1 MNRRVRL
8 VVLSIA
14 VSIFTASH
22 AMAQWTWTPETGR
35 FVNLK
40 SMPKETPELQVNH
53 ARSLMLEGRYR
64 DALRQTE
71 KFEKFY
77 GSGEKADENQFLRGE
92 IEFRDESY
100 VDAAEEFQK
109 VVTSYPDSP
118 LYDDVIGMQYEIG
131 DAMFDLGRETEAKR
145 ENTSALKFGFFR
157 HRFGKR
163 HYKRAIDV
171 YAMVI
176 DNQPFTDEAAQ
187 AQYKVGRCHFAREEY
202 VESAFEYR
210 RVLEDYAGS
219 EWVADAGYG
228 LARSYEEMSLEPSH
242 DQAPSYLAIEA
253 VEDFTVRYPAD
264 ARVGPLNAMS
274 DAMLEKIAEQ
284 RYRTA
289 KFYER
294 RQKIDSARVY
304 YEITAGRFSGTR
316 AAGKAQDWLEAHPHV
331 ERAAPSFIG
340 SSFIR

>member
-1 MNRRVRL
+1 MNRGVQFVL
-8 VVLSIA
+8 LAMVVL
-14 VSIFTASH
+14 IFSASH
-22 AMAQWTWTPETGR
+22 AAAQWTWTPETGR
-35 FVNLK
+35 FVNLN

-64 DALRQTE
+64 DARHETE
-71 KFEKFY
+71 KFDEFY

-92 IEFRDESY
+92 IEFLDESY

-118 LYDDVIGMQYEIG
+118 LYDDVIAKQYEIG
-131 DAMFDLGRETEAKR
+131 DAMFDLGQETEVKR

-176 DNQPFTDEAAQ
+176 DNQPFTEEAAQ

-202 VESAFEYR
+202 TESAFEYR

-219 EWVADAGYG
+219 VWVADAGHG

-253 VEDFTVRYPAD
+253 VEDFTIRYPAD

-274 DAMLEKIAEQ
+274 EAMFEKIAEQ
-284 RYRTA
+284 RFRTA

-304 YEITAGRFSGTR
+304 YEITAGKFSGTQ
-316 AAGKAQDWLEAHPHV
+316 AAEKAEAWLEAHPHV
-331 ERAAPSFIG
+331 ERAAPAFIG
-340 SSFIR
+340 PSVSR

>member
-1 MNRRVRL
+1 MNRGVRL
-8 VVLSIA
+8 VTLAMA
-14 VSIFTASH
+14 VSTFMASH
-22 AMAQWTWTPETGR
+22 AAAQWTWTPETGR

-53 ARSLMLEGRYR
+53 ARSLMLQGRYR
-64 DALRQTE
+64 DALRATE

-77 GSGEKADENQFLRGE
+77 GSEEKADENQFLRGE
-92 IEFRDESY
+92 IELLDEAY

-118 LYDDVIGMQYEIG
+118 LYDDVIAKQYEIG
-131 DAMFDLGRETEAKR
+131 DRMFERGRETEAKR
-145 ENTSALKFGFFR
+145 ENTSAWEFGFFR

-163 HYKRAIDV
+163 HYKHAIDV

-176 DNQPFTDEAAQ
+176 DNQPFTEEAAQ
-187 AQYKVGRCHFAREEY
+187 AQYKVGRCYFARGKY
-202 VESAFEYR
+202 LESAFEYR
-210 RVLEDYAGS
+210 RVLEDYARS

-228 LARSYEEMSLEPSH
+228 LARSYEEMSLEPSY

-253 VEDFTVRYPAD
+253 VEDFVVRYPAD

-274 DAMLEKIAEQ
+274 DAMFEKIAEQ

-304 YEITAGRFSGTR
+304 YEITAGQFSGTH
-316 AAGKAQDWLEAHPHV
+316 AAGKAETWLEAHPHV

-340 SSFIR
+340 SSVSR